1 IDVETIASSYA
12 PPAAIAR
19 LLFIAEKTT
28 SDATRLESLKL
39 AINLLKTKTSDTA
52 TYARVVE
59 RVDGRLG
66 DDYALDKGWIEETD
80 KASANRQ
87 AVLERELSAYK
98 TNSIKESVR
107 MGHNDLGDF
116 HHSRGALAAAFKC
129 YVRARDYCTTPR
141 HVVGMCLNV
150 VRVSIESENF
160 AHVGNYVQ
168 KALATAPD
176 VGKEEPTV
184 FAKLQVASALAYL
197 DQKKYKDA
205 ATKFTELGMELEE
218 EYNEVVTAGD
228 VATYGALCALAS
240 FDRKELK
247 EKVMDSVTFRAMMES
262 APAMR
267 DLVNDFHGSKYKK
280 LFDGIDD
287 AKPVLE
293 LDLHLHDHVESLYA
307 AIRKRALVQY
317 CIPYSVVDLNRMGEA
332 FRTRASP
339 ELERELAGLIA
350 EREIAARIDA
360 QAGTMEKR
368 ASASRESAFKAA
380 LGAGK
385 EYRRSTAA
393 MLVRASIVKH

>member
-1 IDVETIASSYA
+1 MD
-12 PPAAIAR
+12 
-19 LLFIAEKTT
+19 
-28 SDATRLESLKL
+28 
-39 AINLLKTKTSDTA
+39 
-52 TYARVVE
+52 
-59 RVDGRLG
+59 
-66 DDYALDKGWIEETD
+66 
-80 KASANRQ
+80 
-87 AVLERELSAYK
+87 
-98 TNSIKESVR
+98 
-107 MGHNDLGDF
+107 
-116 HHSRGALAAAFKC
+116 
-129 YVRARDYCTTPR
+129 PR
-141 HVVGMCLNV
+141 
-150 VRVSIESENF
+150 
-160 AHVGNYVQ
+160 
-168 KALATAPD
+168 P
-176 VGKEEPTV
+176 
-184 FAKLQVASALAYL
+184 
-197 DQKKYKDA
+197 
-205 ATKFTELGMELEE
+205 
-218 EYNEVVTAGD
+218 
-228 VATYGALCALAS
+228 LAS

-280 LFDGIDD
+280 LFDGMDD

-385 EYRRSTAA
+385 EVRSIHWSPYDRVGVVNADP
-393 MLVRASIVKH
+393 